1 MPFTPAVQVYYAF
14 EEALNE
20 LLEEGVANRMQRY
33 KQTAARIRERLGQ
46 LGVKTL
52 LPPDCQ
58 SNTITAFHLPP
69 GIAYAALHDQL
80 KARGYVIY
88 AGQGQLESKIFRIA
102 NMGALTEPH
111 IQGFLAGLRAGA
123 RGRCRAYMRAVI
135 LAAGVGKRL
144 WPVTQHKP
152 KCLIEIGGQTLLSRY
167 LEVLASVQIRDV
179 TIVVGYKQEMIR
191 AAVGAQHR
199 GVSISYLVNEEFH
212 RGSISSL
219 WIARSALSDDVV
231 IMDADVLFHRE
242 ILRRLV
248 ASPFTNCLLM
258 DDTVKQTGEEC
269 MVVVRVDG

>member
-1 MPFTPAVQVYYAF
+1 
-14 EEALNE
+14 
-20 LLEEGVANRMQRY
+20 
-33 KQTAARIRERLGQ
+33 
-46 LGVKTL
+46 
-52 LPPDCQ
+52 
-58 SNTITAFHLPP
+58 
-69 GIAYAALHDQL
+69 
-80 KARGYVIY
+80 
-88 AGQGQLESKIFRIA
+88 
-102 NMGALTEPH
+102 
-111 IQGFLAGLRAGA
+111 
-123 RGRCRAYMRAVI
+123 MRAVI

-191 AAVGAQHR
+191 DAVGTQHR

-258 DDTVKQTGEEC
+258 DDTVKQAGEEC
-269 MVVVRVDG
+269 MVVVAGGRVIALSKKMPERYDVAGEGVGFLKVRRADTAHVIGSLKGYIDQGRWEMEYEDGLLQYFQDVKVGHEKIGGLPWTEIDFPEDITRAESEILPRL